1 MQALRAQKSRVK
13 VLYLQILDLPAVSR
27 YTRAANRQVGPVSEA
42 FCQRNGTN
50 LCRLYGTATKASLPS
65 TVPRSLGGELSKSR
79 LRVLFR
85 QLGNRALEQAK
96 TGAQVAVLVPKGL
109 GSALS
114 DVARKQGQVSGLT
127 VMVVHYA
134 NSGTVPRWYGSE
146 VQSVNRKSVIP

>member
-13 VLYLQILDLPAVSR
+13 ILYLQILDLPAVGS
-27 YTRAANRQVGPVSEA
+27 YTRAVNRQVGPVSEA
-42 FCQRNGTN
+42 FCQRSGTN

-65 TVPRSLGGELSKSR
+65 TAPCNLGGELARTR

-96 TGAQVAVLVPKGL
+96 VGAGVAVLVPKGL

-114 DVARKQGQVSGLT
+114 DVSRKQGQVSGLT
-127 VMVVHYA
+127 VLVVHYF
-134 NSGTVPRWYGSE
+134 NSGTVPRWCGKE
-146 VQSVNRKSVIP
+146 VQSIKRV